1 MSEFCEKLEE
11 KLKEVMT
18 SERGSFRF
26 MEPMKRHTTFRIG
39 GPAAVFISPGS
50 EEELREV
57 LNLLKEEN
65 IPWTILGNGSNLLV
79 SDEGF
84 KGAVISMSEGWA
96 YSGVLRED
104 EKAGKPLIRAGAGE
118 LLSRTARL
126 AMECSLTGMEFASG
140 IPGTIGGALVM
151 NAGAYGS
158 EICNVLS
165 RAKVMTTEG
174 EILELPAEELEL
186 GYRTSC
192 IPKKNYIVLEAVFE
206 LTKGSKEAISS
217 QMRELAGKRREKQ
230 PLEYPSAGSTFK
242 RPEGY
247 FAAKLIEDA
256 GLKGFSVGGA
266 MVSEK
271 HSGFVINY
279 NDATAS
285 DVMELCRQ
293 VREKVKALSG
303 VELEM
308 EVKRLGEFK

>member
-104 EKAGKPLIRAGAGE
+104 EKAGKTLIRAGAGE

-192 IPKKNYIVLEAVFE
+192 IPKKNYIVLEAVIE
-206 LTKGSKEAISS
+206 LKKGSADSIKAVMDDLKE
-217 QMRELAGKRREKQ
+217 KRVSKQ
-230 PLEYPSAGSTFK
+230 PLDRPSAGSTFK
-242 RPEGY
+242 RPEGH
-247 FAAKLIEDA
+247 FAGKLIMDA
-256 GLKGFSVGGA
+256 GLRGFQVGGA
-266 MVSEK
+266 QVSEK
-271 HSGFVINY
+271 HCGFVVNAGG
-279 NDATAS
+279 ATAE
-285 DVMELCRQ
+285 DVLNL
-293 VREKVKALSG
+293 VKAVQKKVQDEFGIL
-303 VELEM
+303 LET
-308 EVKRLGEFK
+308 EIKFLGEF

>member
-18 SERGSFRF
+18 SERGNFRF

-104 EKAGKPLIRAGAGE
+104 EKAGKTLIRAGAGE

-126 AMECSLTGMEFASG
+126 AMECALTGMEFASG
-140 IPGTIGGALVM
+140 IPGTDRKRQG
-151 NAGAYGS
+151 
-158 EICNVLS
+158 
-165 RAKVMTTEG
+165 REG
-174 EILELPAEELEL
+174 ESSGLCGGDCSIAGTAPD
-186 GYRTSC
+186 GGHF
-192 IPKKNYIVLEAVFE
+192 PGKNGPV
-206 LTKGSKEAISS
+206 S
-217 QMRELAGKRREKQ
+217 RELVEGQ
-230 PLEYPSAGSTFK
+230 CPSF
-242 RPEGY
+242 
-247 FAAKLIEDA
+247 
-256 GLKGFSVGGA
+256 
-266 MVSEK
+266 
-271 HSGFVINY
+271 FV
-279 NDATAS
+279 
-285 DVMELCRQ
+285 
-293 VREKVKALSG
+293 
-303 VELEM
+303 
-308 EVKRLGEFK
+308 